1 MVVTVVTPAGT
12 AVHVGGHDGFIDQAK
27 HPSWWSDVPRPVV
40 GDRMPA
46 VVLDSSRT
54 PPRFSALPGDIRAAR
69 SLRHTEPLSR
79 ICPPPGDGRT
89 VKWAAVEEELGVELP
104 ADYKRLVRMYGGGVF
119 AGVLW
124 LLEPGCPDPMYDML
138 TQAAEREEILAELW
152 ESGEDKPSELHEGN
166 AGLVP
171 WGYAE
176 GGGHYL
182 YWLVRPGV
190 EPEEWSVILNEG
202 RGPLWETYPMSCSQ
216 FLLEVVAGTTSSFY
230 FTDLDDI
237 VAPDDRNRFEPNSR
251 ILGQ

>member
-1 MVVTVVTPAGT
+1 M
-12 AVHVGGHDGFIDQAK
+12 
-27 HPSWWSDVPRPVV
+27 
-40 GDRMPA
+40 
-46 VVLDSSRT
+46 
-54 PPRFSALPGDIRAAR
+54 
-69 SLRHTEPLSR
+69 E
-79 ICPPPGDGRT
+79 
-89 VKWAAVEEELGVELP
+89 WAAVEEELGVELP

-138 TQAAEREEILAELW
+138 TQTAECEEILAELW

-166 AGLVP
+166 VGLVP

-216 FLLEVVAGTTSSFY
+216 FLLEVVAGTTTSFY